1 MTDEERQELLERA
14 KQNLR
19 DLQKFRDLFSE
30 EEYEKRVDMFL
41 KDVSRWKKKN

>member
-1 MTDEERQELLERA
+1 MTDEERQKLLERA

-19 DLQKFRDLFSE
+19 DLEKFRALFNE
-30 EEYEKRVDMFL
+30 EEYEQRQDMFL

>member
-19 DLQKFRDLFSE
+19 DLEKFRQLFTYE
-30 EEYEKRVDMFL
+30 EFEQRQDMFL
-41 KDVSRWKKKN
+41 KDVSRFKKKN

>member
-1 MTDEERQELLERA
+1 MTDEERQKLLERA

-19 DLQKFRDLFSE
+19 DLQKFRGLFSD

>member
-19 DLQKFRDLFSE
+19 DLEKFREIFTD
-30 EEYEKRVDMFL
+30 EEYEQRQDMFL